1 MKRLFLFLTVAA
13 AVCCAACSDD
23 PEVAESNLSLLED
36 NVTFDMFGG
45 RSVLEITADSP
56 WTVSCDDDWC
66 RTNVAEGSHTKK
78 IVLTVDQSFLPEERT
93 TAVRFYAAG
102 EEKHTVTV
110 TQEKFEPILVLAENG
125 ANIVKSYYCDG
136 FERVAAACPVPIVIA
151 GGKKLPELDALEM
164 AYRAI
169 QEGAHGVDMGRN
181 IFQSD
186 CPAGMAQAIGKVVHG
201 GYTAQQAFE
210 VYQEIK
216 NA

>member
-125 ANIVKSYYCDG
+125 ADITVYGAGSEPALNLRAS
-136 FERVAAACPVPIVIA
+136 VAWKI
-151 GGKKLPELDALEM
+151 
-164 AYRAI
+164 
-169 QEGAHGVDMGRN
+169 EGATDWCAVSQSEGTKSSVVKLLLTDDGEGVRPRSATLPVSSGRVKPVR
-181 IFQSD
+181 FRRGA
-186 CPAGMAQAIGKVVHG
+186 P
-201 GYTAQQAFE
+201 TARM
-210 VYQEIK
+210 
-216 NA
+216 

>member
-102 EEKHTVTV
+102 EEKHTVT
-110 TQEKFEPILVLAENG
+110 
-125 ANIVKSYYCDG
+125 
-136 FERVAAACPVPIVIA
+136 
-151 GGKKLPELDALEM
+151 
-164 AYRAI
+164 
-169 QEGAHGVDMGRN
+169 
-181 IFQSD
+181 
-186 CPAGMAQAIGKVVHG
+186 
-201 GYTAQQAFE
+201 
-210 VYQEIK
+210 
-216 NA
+216 

>member
-78 IVLTVDQSFLPEERT
+78 IVLTST
-93 TAVRFYAAG
+93 
-102 EEKHTVTV
+102 
-110 TQEKFEPILVLAENG
+110 
-125 ANIVKSYYCDG
+125 
-136 FERVAAACPVPIVIA
+136 RVSSPRSARPRCVFTP
-151 GGKKLPELDALEM
+151 
-164 AYRAI
+164 RAK
-169 QEGAHGVDMGRN
+169 R
-181 IFQSD
+181 ST
-186 CPAGMAQAIGKVVHG
+186 P
-201 GYTAQQAFE
+201 
-210 VYQEIK
+210 
-216 NA
+216 

>member
-78 IVLTVDQSFLPEERT
+78 IVLTVDQSFLPERT

-110 TQEKFEPILVLAENG
+110 TQEKFEPILVLAEDG
-125 ANIVKSYYCDG
+125 ADITVYGAGSEPALNLRAS
-136 FERVAAACPVPIVIA
+136 VAWKI
-151 GGKKLPELDALEM
+151 
-164 AYRAI
+164 
-169 QEGAHGVDMGRN
+169 EGATDWCAVSQSEGTKKFGRETVADRRRRGRASAQRDADRLLRDGGRRTAAGDRRAAVDRGEYGRG
-181 IFQSD
+181 
-186 CPAGMAQAIGKVVHG
+186 PG
-201 GYTAQQAFE
+201 G
-210 VYQEIK
+210 
-216 NA
+216 

>member
-125 ANIVKSYYCDG
+125 ADITVYG
-136 FERVAAACPVPIVIA
+136 A
-151 GGKKLPELDALEM
+151 GSEPALNLRASCLLYTSPSPRDA
-164 AYRAI
+164 
-169 QEGAHGVDMGRN
+169 
-181 IFQSD
+181 
-186 CPAGMAQAIGKVVHG
+186 
-201 GYTAQQAFE
+201 
-210 VYQEIK
+210 
-216 NA
+216 